1 MDSIGLNKIFGRVRA
16 HRVTD
21 DVWTPTTELKKN
33 LVLYQWAEIT
43 SKLLTLGDSR
53 YRIGGMY
60 LEFQNVANPGDP
72 VSPPIFDRTRTV
84 QYYDDLAGSS
94 DTDYLRVP
102 LIGSQTLSTG
112 SGLVNNEIVFF
123 ARTSGV
129 VGVHG
134 KPFSYAANSVVFGA
148 SLVAFID
155 ATDATQDLLFSS
167 FYFDVPDQ
175 QQKLATSQ
183 VGIEWAL
190 TLE

>member
-1 MDSIGLNKIFGRVRA
+1 MDSIGLNKIFGKVRA
-16 HRVTD
+16 YSVKD

-43 SKLLTLGDSR
+43 SKLLTLGDAR

-60 LEFQNVANPGDP
+60 LEFQNVASPGDP

-84 QYYDDLAGSS
+84 QYYDDLAGSAN
-94 DTDYLRVP
+94 TDYLRVP
-102 LIGSQTLSTG
+102 LIASQTLSTG
-112 SGLVNNEIVFF
+112 SGLVNNELIFF

-148 SLVAFID
+148 SLVAFVD

>member
-1 MDSIGLNKIFGRVRA
+1 MDSIGLNKVYGRVRA

-21 DVWTPTTELKKN
+21 NLWTPVTELKKN

-60 LEFQNVANPGDP
+60 LEFQNVASPGDP

-84 QYYDDLAGSS
+84 QYYDDLAGNAN
-94 DTDYLRVP
+94 TDYLRVP

-112 SGLVNNEIVFF
+112 SGLTNNEIVFF
-123 ARTSGV
+123 ARSSGV

-148 SLVAFID
+148 SLVAFVD

-167 FYFDVPDQ
+167 FYFDVADQ

-183 VGIEWAL
+183 VGIEWDL

>member
-72 VSPPIFDRTRTV
+72 VSPPVFDRTRTV

-102 LIGSQTLSTG
+102 LIGSQSLSTG

>member
-1 MDSIGLNKIFGRVRA
+1 MDFLGLNNLQGRVRA
-16 HRVTD
+16 HQVTND
-21 DVWTPTTELKKN
+21 IWTPSTELKKN

-43 SKLLTLGDSR
+43 SKLLTLGDAR

-60 LEFQNVANPGDP
+60 LEFENVANPGDP
-72 VSPPIFDRTRTV
+72 VSPPIFNRTRNV
-84 QYYDDLAGSS
+84 QYYDDLVGNA
-94 DTDYLRVP
+94 TRDYLRVP
-102 LIGSQTLSTG
+102 LIASQVLSTG
-112 SGLVNNEIVFF
+112 SGLSNNQIVFF
-123 ARTSGV
+123 ARSSGV
-129 VGVHG
+129 TGVHG
-134 KPFSYAANSVVFGA
+134 KPFSYAANSVIYGA

-183 VGIEWAL
+183 IGIEWEL

>member
-21 DVWTPTTELKKN
+21 NVWTPTTELKKN

-84 QYYDDLAGSS
+84 QYYDDLAGSA

>member
-123 ARTSGV
+123 ARTGGV